1 MDCRLFKYFAGTG
14 CGPAWVL
21 PMAVLLMAGCGPQIP
36 PCYPIKG
43 NVVWRGGKNFTAGS
57 ITFQSKTDQ
66 EIVAI
71 GTIEKDG
78 SFTVSTKMFGES
90 KDGAPEGE
98 YTVMV
103 EDPSK
108 NVAPDGQMQIKPM
121 VVTTSSFKVE
131 PKEMNEFKVEV
142 VQ

>member
-1 MDCRLFKYFAGTG
+1 MLF
-14 CGPAWVL
+14 L
-21 PMAVLLMAGCGPQIP
+21 
-36 PCYPIKG
+36 
-43 NVVWRGGKNFTAGS
+43 S
-57 ITFQSKTDQ
+57 
-66 EIVAI
+66 
-71 GTIEKDG
+71 
-78 SFTVSTKMFGES
+78 
-90 KDGAPEGE
+90 
-98 YTVMV
+98 MV